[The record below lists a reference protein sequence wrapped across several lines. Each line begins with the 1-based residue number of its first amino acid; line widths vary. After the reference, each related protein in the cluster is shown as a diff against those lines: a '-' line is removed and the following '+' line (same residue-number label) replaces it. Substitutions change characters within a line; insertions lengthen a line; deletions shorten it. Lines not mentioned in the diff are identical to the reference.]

1 MRTTCLT
8 VLIAAAVGFAAS
20 SCGGSVPVRIV
31 GMDDQEVAV
40 GDLLELTVRGTVSG
54 DIALDSPMLAD
65 AQVVPL
71 VSETATAIFRWIP
84 LASDVGIKTLTFS
97 LHAGGQQATESVIV
111 TVQPSEI
118 GRPKFVGTP
127 YNILLDLSQTK
138 TATLPIMVKDDD
150 SEEVMMEVVPGTE
163 LQNATLTVGAGGKTA
178 MFTFAPTPAQL
189 ADRCS
194 FGTQLRVRD
203 PGGLESLAGVFI
215 EARNGC
221 GAEPGILINE
231 ILYDPPAGFDPNND
245 GKQNTT
251 EDEFIEMVNVSTKPI
266 ELGGATISD
275 SLIVR
280 FTFPFP
286 TTLQPKDSVVVFGG
300 GVPTGFTDP
309 RVKVFAAT
317 GVNGLSLNNS
327 GDMVVLRGADNSL
340 IDSVSY
346 PSACIYCPAEPDAS
360 VNREVDLN
368 RNTLFLS
375 HDLLDGS
382 AAVYS
387 AGKRFDGTPF

>member
-1 MRTTCLT
+1 MRWKRSL
-8 VLIAAAVGFAAS
+8 VVIAAIFAFA
-20 SCGGSVPVRIV
+20 CGGGVPARIV
-31 GMDDQEVAV
+31 GMDDEEVAV
-40 GDLLELTVRGTVSG
+40 GDLLELTVRGTVQG

-84 LASDVGIKTLTFS
+84 LASDVGVKTLTFS
-97 LHAGGQQATESVIV
+97 LHANGQTATESVIV

-118 GRPKFVGTP
+118 GRPKFTGTP
-127 YNILLDLSQTK
+127 YNILLDLSQSK
-138 TATLPIMVKDDD
+138 IATLPITVKDDD
-150 SEEVMMEVVPGTE
+150 SEEVTMEVVAGTE
-163 LQNATLTVGAGGKTA
+163 LQNATLTVGPGGKTA
-178 MFTFAPTPAQL
+178 MFTFAPTAAQL

-245 GKQNTT
+245 GKQSATD
-251 EDEFIEMVNVSTKPI
+251 DEFIEMVNVSVKTL

-275 SLIVR
+275 SLYVR

-286 TTLQPKDSVVVFGG
+286 TTLNPGDAVVVFGG
-300 GVPTGFTDP
+300 GTPTGFTDP
-309 RVKVFAAT
+309 RVKAFAAP
-317 GVNGLSLNNS
+317 GGIGGGLSLTNT
-327 GDMVVLRGADNSL
+327 GDMVTLRGADNAI

-346 PSACIYCPAEPDAS
+346 PAACIYCPTEPDAS

-368 RNTLFLS
+368 RNTLFLP
-375 HDLLDGS
+375 HDLLEGS
-382 AAVYS
+382 TALYS
-387 AGKRFDGTPF
+387 AGKRFDGKPF